1 MPPLLHLDSFANYD
15 HNTIALNGGKF
26 DNWHIE
32 GSNSDVVI
40 DGSYGRNS
48 TPGLR
53 LLTTSR
59 QVGSRGHVTVH
70 LDNNYDTLTIG
81 VAVKI
86 ESDATPAGRS
96 ETTLG
101 FDKTIISILDGATP
115 QVSLCITPS
124 MRLRIRRGESG
135 LEVARSNFFLHENV
149 YYYIEFKTSISS
161 TSGIFE
167 VRVDGNAKITGTG
180 NTQTTTAATGNG
192 VRLGSESAIATTIT
206 GRFIRFDDFYIATD
220 EFLGDIIIEGRTPI
234 ADGLT
239 SEWTPSS
246 GVNHYSLNDD
256 LIPNTTDYVTSSGS
270 GQVDLYTFSG
280 AIVPSG
286 SVLAVVPNIYARKT
300 SAGIAHITPVI
311 SAQGTV
317 TVGDDPNYLTQEY
330 RYHYTNIWTERP
342 DNDADWS
349 LNFANN
355 TYFGVKKS
363 G

>member
-1 MPPLLHLDSFANYD
+1 MPPLLHIDSFANYD

-26 DNWHIE
+26 DNWKIE

-40 DGSYGRNS
+40 GGSYGRNN

-59 QVGSRGHVTVH
+59 QVGSRGHATVH

-81 VAVKI
+81 AAVKL

-96 ETTLG
+96 ESTFN
-101 FDKTIISILDGATP
+101 FDKTIFSILDGATP

-124 MRLRIRRGESG
+124 MRLRVRRGESSIELG
-135 LEVARSNFFLHENV
+135 RSSFFLHENV

-161 TSGIFE
+161 TAGAFE
-167 VRVDGNAKITGTG
+167 VRVDGHSKLTGVG
-180 NTQTTTAATGNG
+180 NTQFTVDSKGNG

-206 GRFIRFDDFYIATD
+206 GRFIRFDDLYIDTD
-220 EFLGDIIIEGRTPI
+220 EFLGDVIVEGRTPT
-234 ADGLT
+234 ADGPT
-239 SEWTPSS
+239 SQWTPSS

-256 LIPNTTDYVTSSGS
+256 LIPNTTDYVTSGGS
-270 GQVDLYTFSG
+270 GQVDLFTFSG
-280 AIVPSG
+280 ATVPSG
-286 SVLAVVPNIYARKT
+286 TVLAVVPNVYARKT

-311 SAQGTV
+311 SAQGTI

-349 LNFANN
+349 LNFASN